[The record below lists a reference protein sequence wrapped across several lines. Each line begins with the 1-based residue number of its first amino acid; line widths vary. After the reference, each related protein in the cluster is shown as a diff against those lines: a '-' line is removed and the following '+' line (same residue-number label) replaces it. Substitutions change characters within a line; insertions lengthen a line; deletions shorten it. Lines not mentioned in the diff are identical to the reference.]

1 MKDRTTCRMNPPIE
15 SLERN
20 AKEMRVEIAR
30 ILEKTSGSHIGSDY
44 SVLDIL
50 NVLYFKILK
59 IDPERPFLA
68 ERDRLI
74 LSKGHACLA
83 LYTILAKRG
92 FFSKETLNSY
102 LQNGSPL
109 VGHVDSRNVPGVEVS
124 TGSLGHGL
132 AIGIGMALANKQDRN
147 KGRAFVILGDG
158 ECNEGSIWES
168 AILANRLK
176 LDSLIVVVDANRLQG
191 IDNTKEIFG
200 DAKLINLWKATGF
213 GFEEID
219 GHDYHEL
226 LESFQNLPI
235 KEGRPSVI
243 YANTVKGKGV
253 SFMENKLEWHYKSPN
268 KEQLR
273 IIEEELR

>member
-1 MKDRTTCRMNPPIE
+1 MNIE
-15 SLERN
+15 SLKRN
-20 AKEMRVEIAR
+20 AKEMRIEIAR
-30 ILEKTSGSHIGSDY
+30 MLEKTHGSHIGSDY

-68 ERDRLI
+68 DRDRLI
-74 LSKGHACLA
+74 LSKGHASLA

-132 AIGIGMALANKQDRN
+132 AIGIGMALANEEDKN
-147 KGRAFVILGDG
+147 KGRVFVILGDG

-168 AILANRLK
+168 VILASRLK
-176 LDSLIVVVDANRLQG
+176 LDNLIVIVDANKLQCL
-191 IDNTKEIFG
+191 DATEEIIG
-200 DAKLINLWKATGF
+200 DAELINLWKATGF
-213 GFEEID
+213 GIKEIN
-219 GHDYHEL
+219 GHDYREL

-235 KEGRPSVI
+235 NEGRPSVI
-243 YANTVKGKGV
+243 YTNTVKGKGV
-253 SFMENKLEWHYKSPN
+253 SFMENMLEWHYKSPN

-273 IIEEELR
+273 VIEEELK